1 MSRAHV
7 VTISDRASAKKM
19 EDESGPALA
28 RILAE
33 AQFEVSGPQVVPDD
47 LRRIA
52 DAIVD
57 AVDLGADIVVTT
69 GGTGLGPRDVTP
81 QATSEV
87 IDFEVPGIA
96 ETMRLAGAAKTP
108 MAALSR
114 GLAGVRGRALIIN
127 VPGSVEGATESL
139 DAVLP
144 MLGHAVRLLH
154 GDTSHDGHSPR
165 ILGRGPATM
174 RRSLRTWTARASRVV
189 RTPARCRSRSRP
201 QCGVL
206 HWGSRWAR
214 IPAMTTAKTSGA
226 PRCPCPSQILRR

>member
-19 EDESGPALA
+19 EDESGPALVH
-28 RILAE
+28 ILA
-33 AQFEVSGPQVVPDD
+33 AQFEVTGPQVVPDD
-47 LRRIA
+47 VRRIA

-57 AVDLGADIVVTT
+57 AVDLGADVVVTT

-96 ETMRLAGAAKTP
+96 ETMRRAGAAKTP

-127 VPGSVEGATESL
+127 VPGSVKGATESL

-154 GDTSHDGHSPR
+154 GDTHHD
-165 ILGRGPATM
+165 
-174 RRSLRTWTARASRVV
+174 
-189 RTPARCRSRSRP
+189 
-201 QCGVL
+201 
-206 HWGSRWAR
+206 
-214 IPAMTTAKTSGA
+214 
-226 PRCPCPSQILRR
+226 